1 MPVFWLVFFI
11 TKFLLMTL
19 IIKSKK
25 FKEDDSATI
34 QQLERQIILLK
45 KELQKLDSEI
55 KTAKAIKQDIDNFI
69 ADAYKK
75 KDAQCEEL
83 VKRYQ
88 FREKEANG
96 MIKEYESLILHFKSE
111 KFEFEKWK
119 GAETTR
125 INQIA
130 NSTETLNQSA
140 LERKAKNEFE
150 GEKISQDRRALEKTH
165 NELHGTLAESK
176 KLIEENLYKSEK
188 IVDLQKALEG
198 KEYLLINDRKA
209 LEIRACEIEN
219 MIRDNESKIADLIKV
234 KYDIE
239 DKEKK
244 ILIEKAEIEKLS
256 AQIKA
261 DKEDI
266 FMIGKKNNI
275 ESFRLK
281 EFEKVLRNREARI
294 IEKENLVNQK
304 IGE

>member
-1 MPVFWLVFFI
+1 
-11 TKFLLMTL
+11 MTL

-198 KEYLLINDRKA
+198 KEYLLCVPSP
-209 LEIRACEIEN
+209 EVF
-219 MIRDNESKIADLIKV
+219 SKTT
-234 KYDIE
+234 
-239 DKEKK
+239 
-244 ILIEKAEIEKLS
+244 
-256 AQIKA
+256 
-261 DKEDI
+261 
-266 FMIGKKNNI
+266 
-275 ESFRLK
+275 
-281 EFEKVLRNREARI
+281 
-294 IEKENLVNQK
+294 NLFV
-304 IGE
+304 

>member
-1 MPVFWLVFFI
+1 MA
-11 TKFLLMTL
+11 L

>member
-1 MPVFWLVFFI
+1 
-11 TKFLLMTL
+11 MTL

-266 FMIGKKNNI
+266 FIIGKKNNI